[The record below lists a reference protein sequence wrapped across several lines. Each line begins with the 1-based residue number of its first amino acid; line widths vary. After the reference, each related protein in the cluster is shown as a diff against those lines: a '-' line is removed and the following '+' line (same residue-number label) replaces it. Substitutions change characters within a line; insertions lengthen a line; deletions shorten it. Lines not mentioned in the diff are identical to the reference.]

1 MAENRE
7 QTIRIRYH
15 SNEIDHLTYVDGKS
29 DWIDLR
35 AAKEYRLKAGEFALI
50 DLGVSVKLPEGY
62 EMITAPR
69 SSTFKNYGLIQ
80 SNGIGVV
87 DESYCGDGD
96 VLKMPVYATRDTV
109 VHASSGFRSISPES
123 CLRKCRPLEVLTA
136 ADSEAQDCSDAGHQE
151 ELEKKI

>member
-1 MAENRE
+1 MAENTE
-7 QTIRIRYH
+7 QTIRILYH

-69 SSTFKNYGLIQ
+69 SSTFA
-80 SNGIGVV
+80 GISFPSASFRTNSG
-87 DESYCGDGD
+87 
-96 VLKMPVYATRDTV
+96 RDR
-109 VHASSGFRSISPES
+109 AFIRS
-123 CLRKCRPLEVLTA
+123 
-136 ADSEAQDCSDAGHQE
+136 
-151 ELEKKI
+151 

>member
-1 MAENRE
+1 MAENTE
-7 QTIRIRYH
+7 QTIRILYH
-15 SNEIDHLTYVDGKS
+15 SDEIDHLTYVDGKS

-35 AAKEYRLKAGEFALI
+35 AAKEYQLKAGEFALI

-109 VHASSGFRSISPES
+109 VHVNDRICQFRIQKHQPRIVFEEVQTLGGSDRGGFGSTG
-123 CLRKCRPLEVLTA
+123 L
-136 ADSEAQDCSDAGHQE
+136 Q
-151 ELEKKI
+151 